1 MHTIYQF
8 VNTKKNDKVI
18 DFTTQKIIK
27 KLSSINK
34 EIIFLKVS
42 FTNFKKNSCVRVCM
56 QTAQKN
62 FLSVTES
69 STNLHSCI
77 ELCSQK
83 ILVLE

>member
-1 MHTIYQF
+1 
-8 VNTKKNDKVI
+8 
-18 DFTTQKIIK
+18 
-27 KLSSINK
+27 
-34 EIIFLKVS
+34 
-42 FTNFKKNSCVRVCM
+42 M

-83 ILVLE
+83 ILRLFRKNKNKHHSHKSFRLTNLKNLNHINNNLKYISGENDERS